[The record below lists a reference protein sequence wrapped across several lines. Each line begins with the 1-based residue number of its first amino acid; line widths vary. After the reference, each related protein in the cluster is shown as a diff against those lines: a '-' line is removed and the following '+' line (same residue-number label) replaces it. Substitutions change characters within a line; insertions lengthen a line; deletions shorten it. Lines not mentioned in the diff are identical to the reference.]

1 MSIEAGTASRKH
13 NLLVSVRNRILR
25 WTLNILSALSLLL
38 CGVVIAFWIRG
49 QFKGDWFQWHKTDP
63 QANTWRAADMVSGR
77 SGFYFSWQ
85 AFYFERPGH
94 AEEYSLVLERTSR
107 RARAIFL
114 NSPHNPTG
122 GVATAQDLHD
132 LANLIRSRNVAV
144 FSDEPYCHMVWQGKH
159 HPMLGEPG
167 ILDQVVAAYTFSKSY
182 SMSGWRLGYA
192 VGGLRLIVRTRAEL
206 RRRQRL
212 RDNQCLACG
221 YDLRGS
227 SGRCPECGQPANR

>member
-94 AEEYSLVLERTSR
+94 VEEYSLVLKRINGFGHMESQ
-107 RARAIFL
+107 
-114 NSPHNPTG
+114 
-122 GVATAQDLHD
+122 AQ
-132 LANLIRSRNVAV
+132 SM
-144 FSDEPYCHMVWQGKH
+144 PYRGSFWN
-159 HPMLGEPG
+159 
-167 ILDQVVAAYTFSKSY
+167 
-182 SMSGWRLGYA
+182 RLGFGARWNGLQSGYSGS
-192 VGGLRLIVRTRAEL
+192 VTDRSNFRYSFDGCHVPYWFILLLLGLGGLRLIVRTRAEL